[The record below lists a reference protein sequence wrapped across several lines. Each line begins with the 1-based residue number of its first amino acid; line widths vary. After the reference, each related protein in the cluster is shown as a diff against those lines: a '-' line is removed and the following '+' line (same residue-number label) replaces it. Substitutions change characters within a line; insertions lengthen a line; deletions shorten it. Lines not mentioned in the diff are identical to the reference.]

1 MEFKYRSGQ
10 YRNRLHMDKELSQQ
24 FETKLELI
32 IELLRD
38 KSLMAED
45 IAVIKETDEIVKS
58 RNLKEL
64 VRL

>member
-1 MEFKYRSGQ
+1 
-10 YRNRLHMDKELSQQ
+10 MDKELSQQ